1 MTPSSSKL
9 AFHGGAPVATE
20 TFPPAWLGPAEIG
33 DAEIHAV
40 TEVLR
45 SQKLFRFL
53 DPENSRCAEL
63 ERRFCRMTG
72 CAHALAVGG
81 GTAALISGL
90 IGIGVGDGDEVI
102 IPGYTYI
109 ASASA
114 VLMCGAVPVIAEI
127 DDSLTIDPEDVE
139 AKITPRTRAI
149 MPVHMRGIPCDMERV
164 MEVAA
169 RHGVMVIEDVA
180 QACGGSYRGKRLG
193 SMGKAGCFSLQQY
206 KVITAGEGGIVVTND
221 REVFHRAAI
230 RHDSA
235 MCFWKPGESSVQP
248 FAGENFRLNEME
260 GALGCVQ
267 FDRMEGILTRT
278 RALKRFIHEELADVP
293 GIRLHESP
301 DPEGDCGIS
310 FAFFV
315 EDAAQARFFA
325 EALRAEGIPAGCMY
339 DKGIP
344 DRHIYPH
351 WEYVMDKLSHDRH
364 GWPWTSP
371 RHDQSRTY
379 RRDMCPRT
387 LDILGRAVV
396 MPISQ
401 RYEERHAEWVVE
413 AVRKVAGAV
422 TRRP

>member
-127 DDSLTIDPEDVE
+127 DESLTIDPDDVE

-149 MPVHMRGIPCDMERV
+149 MPVHMRGIPCDMGRV

-315 EDAAQARFFA
+315 EDAAQVRFFA

-401 RYEERHAEWVVE
+401 RCEERHAEWVVE

-422 TRRP
+422 TGRP